1 MTVITG
7 ASAISSH
14 VGAITAGGPICSAS
28 TYVAPSE
35 IRIATMSAANS
46 DRTRPRENPPRRP
59 VRVSATGGGTILR
72 PGWRSAS
79 VSAVVAAVRL
89 GRQPLAL
96 MRHHEVVHVGV
107 PGGLGAVG
115 DAE

>member
-35 IRIATMSAANS
+35 IRIATMSAPNS
-46 DRTRPRENPPRRP
+46 DRTRPREKPPRRP
-59 VRVSATGGGTILR
+59 VRDSTAGGGTILR
-72 PGWRSAS
+72 PAGRSAS
-79 VSAVVAAVRL
+79 VSAVAAVRL

-107 PGGLGAVG
+107 PGGL
-115 DAE
+115 